1 VIADNVSI
9 VIPTLGGKQLE
20 STIESLNSGSLV
32 PGRIL
37 VCIPEQSPIEASV
50 TRHVNVEILWTG
62 VRGQVAQRAV
72 GLAMADTEFIVQL
85 DDDILLEQ
93 DCLAQLVAAAKRL
106 GDNSAVSPAFV
117 KPGTG
122 ESLYRVDSASLFKK
136 CYFRL
141 LNGKQGFQPGT
152 ITRAGTTLGIECLD
166 GDVRDIESE
175 WLPGG
180 CVLHY
185 KANAITDNYFPFTGK
200 AFSEDLYFSLLAASK
215 GIKLYICTGSRCV
228 VDPMPEIGKQGAAE
242 FFRVISGDLRARAKF
257 VKDTGRCLPRM
268 YIFYLLHIL
277 KYFTCKL
284 LNLRMRK
291 HPCASR

>member
-1 VIADNVSI
+1 MNEVSI
-9 VIPTLGGKQLE
+9 VIPTLGGEQLGE
-20 STIESLNSGSLV
+20 TISSVNAGGLV
-32 PGRIL
+32 PERIL
-37 VCIPEQSPIEASV
+37 VCIPEGRELEVSISG
-50 TRHVNVEILWTG
+50 HDNVEIVRTQ

-72 GLAMADTEFIVQL
+72 GLGMADTPFVLQL

-106 GDNSAVSPAFV
+106 GGNSAVSPAFI

-141 LNGKQGFQPGT
+141 LNGKCGFQPGI

-185 KANAITDNYFPFTGK
+185 KANIITDNYFPFPGK
-200 AFSEDLYFSLLAASK
+200 AFSEDLYFSLLAARK
-215 GIKLYICTGSRCV
+215 GIKLYISSGSRCV
-228 VDPMPEIGKQGAAE
+228 VDPMPDMEKQCAGE
-242 FFRVISGDLRARAKF
+242 FFRGVSGDLRASKKF
-257 VKDTGRCLPRM
+257 VKDTGRSLARM
-268 YIFYLLHIL
+268 YCFYAIHIL
-277 KYFTCKL
+277 NYFTRRL
-284 LNLRMRK
+284 IR
-291 HPCASR
+291 A